1 MFPLKPML
9 INLCVIKYE
18 ETFLNWET
26 LSSPIRILPTHTAD
40 MKHFVKTNCFYVL
53 LKMNHVIVYFTYHAK
68 NMNPE

>member
-1 MFPLKPML
+1 MK
-9 INLCVIKYE
+9 
-18 ETFLNWET
+18 TFLNWET